1 MLAELVNKRQGI
13 AVAGA
18 HGKTTTTSMIYMCLD
33 YNGFDPTFIVG
44 GELQGSRL
52 NACLGQGSY
61 AVVEADESDA
71 SFLELN
77 PYVAVITN
85 IEDDHLDYY
94 KSVENIQNAFR
105 QYIEQVKPDGF
116 ALLYGEDEFNQII
129 KASAKTRVI
138 TYGMEPSND
147 YYFDNWIPEGMGSK
161 CRVFKQGK
169 EIGTMELAVPGQHN
183 AINALAA
190 IAVTLELGGS
200 WEEARRAIKDFRGAG
215 RRFELIGYRE
225 GAVIIDDYAHHPTEI
240 RVTIDA
246 ARKVHPGRIVVVFQP
261 HRYTRTKLLGEK
273 LGESLKEADLAIIT
287 GIYSAGESPLEGVSG
302 WNVYQATKNT
312 GCRTLYLPTFAD
324 IKEYLLQN
332 MQEGD
337 MIITMGAGDIW
348 KIGRELVE
356 NQ

>member
-1 MLAELVNKRQGI
+1 MAAAKAVWVHMVGIAGAGMSGIARVLSEEGYKVSGSDLQSNNTTKKLSELGIEVFQGHSSSHVQEGIQRLVFSTAIPSNNPEIVAAREKGIPIFSRGQMLAELVNKRQGI

-225 GAVIIDDYAHHPTEI
+225 G
-240 RVTIDA
+240 R
-246 ARKVHPGRIVVVFQP
+246 
-261 HRYTRTKLLGEK
+261 
-273 LGESLKEADLAIIT
+273 
-287 GIYSAGESPLEGVSG
+287 
-302 WNVYQATKNT
+302 
-312 GCRTLYLPTFAD
+312 
-324 IKEYLLQN
+324 
-332 MQEGD
+332 
-337 MIITMGAGDIW
+337 
-348 KIGRELVE
+348 
-356 NQ
+356 